1 MQNKS
6 FRVSWA
12 LTAPI
17 ALSLLGATFSIPAL
31 AQTGHKK
38 SHMTEQQREQ
48 QQDINGAREHARLK
62 ASNAARRREGLQ
74 DIQEGR
80 MREQARLRAQKLKG
94 EQERARL
101 KASNAARRK
110 EGLQDIQEG
119 RVKEQARLRAQK
131 LKGERERALYE
142 QKYHHAPGHK
152 LAPHRTD
159 HDHDKH

>member
-94 EQERARL
+94 E
-101 KASNAARRK
+101 
-110 EGLQDIQEG
+110 
-119 RVKEQARLRAQK
+119 
-131 LKGERERALYE
+131 RERALYE